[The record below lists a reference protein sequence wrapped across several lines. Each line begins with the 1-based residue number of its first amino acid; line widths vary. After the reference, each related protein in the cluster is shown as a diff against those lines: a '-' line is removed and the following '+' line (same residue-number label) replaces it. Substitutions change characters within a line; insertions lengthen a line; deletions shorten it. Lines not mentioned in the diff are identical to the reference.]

1 MRLSE
6 DRIVTPSPSVPP
18 QCGLANT
25 TFSWRWVH
33 VGLAAL
39 AMVATLP
46 GRTHGLGLF
55 TEPIL
60 RSLHLDRESYG
71 FLNLWATLLGG
82 LFCLPC
88 GWLIDRL
95 GTRAMLSGVLI
106 ALGVVVVAM
115 SQVQGNDGY
124 PLTMPLPA
132 WAGGGADTFIVLFLP
147 MLFLFL
153 VLTRGL
159 GQSALSVASLSLI
172 GRSAGQRTGLAM
184 GVYAFLTSLGFTLAF
199 GVLRKVVGSHPDDW
213 RPVWAGIGT
222 AVLAAG
228 AICALFVRSRL
239 LDADAVSSSAEADDK
254 QVIQAEWSLTLGRAL
269 RSPAFWTFSLAIS
282 FYGMVSSGTALFNE
296 SILAERGFSK
306 MVFLTVVLLGIP
318 IGLAS
323 NLLGGWLATRWPL
336 PRLLALAMMG
346 LALALLAFPH
356 VATEGQIYLY
366 AAALAAAGGLITVC
380 FFTVWR
386 RGFGPAH
393 LGQIQGAA
401 QMLTV
406 LFSALG
412 PQLFASAQARL
423 GSYLPLF
430 YPLAAVSLALGLA
443 SWLAALPRDRLAAD
457 ALNWSSSC
465 STRSPA
471 PPSTTSS
478 ATSIAN
484 KASSSSA
491 ISSPPS

>member
-1 MRLSE
+1 LAKSMNISHDKLISISRPGA
-6 DRIVTPSPSVPP
+6 VT
-18 QCGLANT
+18 A
-25 TFSWRWVH
+25 WRWAH

-95 GTRAMLSGVLI
+95 GTRAMLSGVMI
-106 ALGVVVVAM
+106 ALGAVVVAM
-115 SQVQGNDGY
+115 SGVQGNDAY
-124 PLTMPLPA
+124 PLTISLLP
-132 WAGGGADTFIVLFLP
+132 WGSQGADGFTILFLP
-147 MLFLFL
+147 ILFVFL
-153 VLTRGL
+153 LLTRGL

-184 GVYAFLTSLGFTLAF
+184 GVYACLTSLGFTLAF

-213 RPVWAGIGT
+213 RPVWAGIGL

-228 AICALFVRSRL
+228 AVCGLLVRGRL
-239 LDADAVSSSAEADDK
+239 LDADAASAPARTEDNGA
-254 QVIQAEWSLTLGRAL
+254 IQAEWSLTLGRAL

-282 FYGMVSSGTALFNE
+282 FFGMVSSGTALFNE
-296 SILAERGFSK
+296 SILAERGFPK
-306 MVFLTVVLLGIP
+306 MVFLTVTLLGIP

-336 PRLLALAMMG
+336 PRLLAVAMSG

-356 VATEGQIYLY
+356 VATEMQVYLY
-366 AAALAAAGGLITVC
+366 AAVLAAAGGLITVC

-430 YPLAAVSLALGLA
+430 YPLAGVSLALGLA
-443 SWLAALPRDRLAAD
+443 SWFAALPGDRRFAD
-457 ALNWSSSC
+457 TLRRSLPCPTRSSSP
-465 STRSPA
+465 SSPPA
-471 PPSTTSS
+471 S
-478 ATSIAN
+478 ATSIASR
-484 KASSSSA
+484 ASSSSA

>member
-1 MRLSE
+1 MWEHPPE
-6 DRIVTPSPSVPP
+6 DHVVKPSLLILP
-18 QCGLANT
+18 QRGLASMA
-25 TFSWRWVH
+25 FSWRWVH

-60 RSLHLDRESYG
+60 RTLHLDRESYG

-95 GTRAMLSGVLI
+95 GTRAMLSAVMI
-106 ALGVVVVAM
+106 ALGAVVIAM
-115 SQVQGNDGY
+115 SQVQGGNSY
-124 PLTMPLPA
+124 ALTIALPA
-132 WAGGGADTFIVLFLP
+132 WAGGTGSFTVVFLP

-153 VLTRGL
+153 LLTRGL

-172 GRSAGQRTGLAM
+172 GRSAGRRTGWAM
-184 GVYAFLTSLGFTLAF
+184 GVYACLTSLGFTLAF
-199 GVLRKVVGSHPDDW
+199 GVLRQVVGSHPDDW
-213 RPVWAGIGT
+213 RPVWAGIGA

-228 AICALFVRSRL
+228 VICALLVRSRL
-239 LDADAVSSSAEADDK
+239 LDADAAHAPQVDELAEF
-254 QVIQAEWSLTLGRAL
+254 SLTLGRAL

-306 MVFLTVVLLGIP
+306 MVFLTVMLLGIP

-336 PRLLALAMMG
+336 PRLLALAMGG

-356 VATEGQIYLY
+356 VATETQVYLY

-406 LFSALG
+406 LFSAIG

-430 YPLAAVSLALGLA
+430 YPLAAISLGLGLA
-443 SWLAALPRDRLAAD
+443 SWLAPLPSDRQAAET
-457 ALNWSSSC
+457 LNRSLSC
-465 STRSPA
+465 STPSLA
-471 PPSTTSS
+471 PPSATNSE
-478 ATSIAN
+478 TSITN
-484 KASSSSA
+484 KATSSSA